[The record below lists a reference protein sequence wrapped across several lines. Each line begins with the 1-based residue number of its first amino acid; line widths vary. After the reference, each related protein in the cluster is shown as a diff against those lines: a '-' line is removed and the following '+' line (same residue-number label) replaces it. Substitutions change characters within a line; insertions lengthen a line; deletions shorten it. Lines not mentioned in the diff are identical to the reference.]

1 MIQIPNNNSSK
12 INNQCSTLDI
22 FPTILDLAN
31 ISKNDINF
39 QGKSL
44 FSLQENNNESRDIFV
59 ETGGL
64 YGPWPSPEK
73 HNVFCVKSNGKK
85 LIFNETPETWEFYN
99 LIKDPNEQNN
109 LYDVN
114 LQDVKVLKK
123 LLIKFLKN
131 NNVDSVLIN

>member
-1 MIQIPNNNSSK
+1 M
-12 INNQCSTLDI
+12 
-22 FPTILDLAN
+22 
-31 ISKNDINF
+31 
-39 QGKSL
+39 

>member
-44 FSLQENNNESRDIFV
+44 FSLKENNNESRDIFV

-73 HNVFCVKSNGKK
+73 HNVFCEYRKVP
-85 LIFNETPETWEFYN
+85 LPN
-99 LIKDPNEQNN
+99 LED
-109 LYDVN
+109 
-114 LQDVKVLKK
+114 
-123 LLIKFLKN
+123 
-131 NNVDSVLIN
+131 

>member
-1 MIQIPNNNSSK
+1 MIQIPNNNNLE

-44 FSLQENNNESRDIFV
+44 LPLQENNNESRDVFV

-85 LIFNETPETWEFYN
+85 LIFNETPETWEFYD

-109 LYDVN
+109 LYDVT

>member
-44 FSLQENNNESRDIFV
+44 ISLQENNNESRDIFV

-99 LIKDPNEQNN
+99 LIKDANEQNN